1 MPLRC
6 HGAGAELAI
15 EFEQITTP
23 LERNLSLNEM
33 TTPPSLQRIF
43 NGAAGAIEAFI
54 DVLTPPT
61 PCGIAVIT
69 HPHPLQGGSAL
80 HKVPHALARC
90 FQHNG
95 WLAVRPN
102 FRGIGASAGAHDMG
116 FGETDDVL
124 EIVRALRADYPG
136 IPLALAGFSFG
147 AFVQAR
153 AASILNDLTSPPTHT
168 ILAGTPYGTI
178 QGERRYET
186 PDVPKET
193 LVIHGG
199 SDTVVPLANVMQ
211 WATPQ
216 RLPIVVLPVVQLYVH
231 DRHATLD
238 RPVR

>member
-1 MPLRC
+1 
-6 HGAGAELAI
+6 
-15 EFEQITTP
+15 
-23 LERNLSLNEM
+23 M
-33 TTPPSLQRIF
+33 TTLPSSQQMF

-54 DVLTPPT
+54 DVPTPPA
-61 PCGIAVIT
+61 PYGIAVVT

-80 HKVPHALARC
+80 HKVPQALARC
-90 FQHNG
+90 FQQNG

-102 FRGIGASAGAHDMG
+102 FRGVGGSDGAHDMG
-116 FGETDDVL
+116 FGETEDVL

-136 IPLALAGFSFG
+136 APLALAGFSFG

-153 AASILNDLTSPPTHT
+153 AASILNDLSSPPTHT

-186 PDVPKET
+186 PTVPKDT

-199 SDTVVPLANVMQ
+199 SDSVVPLVNVMQ

-216 RLPIVVLPVVQLYVH
+216 RLPIVVLPGANHFLTGY
-231 DRHATLD
+231 LD
-238 RPVR
+238 TVIGLVKNRILTARLSSVDGNT